1 MSTPR
6 VNAPSGRA
14 ATAEAMGSTVSGHL
28 GKLIGVAIVVFVVV
42 MVVGR
47 GGGPSAET
55 VADRADM
62 ASGNLVANRAA
73 AAGVNAQV
81 LLRGASIAV
90 ESLFAERG
98 TLDGAL
104 GALPRIDPNVNWLAA
119 GPADAPR
126 DQVVVTVGDDG
137 SYHLA
142 TSLPTGGT
150 YVYSRN
156 ATGAVARTC
165 RPGCVW

>member
-1 MSTPR
+1 
-6 VNAPSGRA
+6 
-14 ATAEAMGSTVSGHL
+14 MGSTGSGHL
-28 GKLIGVAIVVFVVV
+28 GKLIGAAIVVFVVV

-55 VADRADM
+55 VADRADT
-62 ASGNLVANRAA
+62 ASGSLAVNRAA
-73 AAGVNAQV
+73 AAGANAQV

-90 ESLFAERG
+90 EALFAERG

-119 GPADAPR
+119 GPADAFR
-126 DQVVVTVGDDG
+126 DQVVVSVGGDG
-137 SYHLA
+137 SYRLT
-142 TSLPTGGT
+142 TSLPTGET
-150 YVYSRN
+150 YVYSRD

-165 RPGCVW
+165 GPGCAW